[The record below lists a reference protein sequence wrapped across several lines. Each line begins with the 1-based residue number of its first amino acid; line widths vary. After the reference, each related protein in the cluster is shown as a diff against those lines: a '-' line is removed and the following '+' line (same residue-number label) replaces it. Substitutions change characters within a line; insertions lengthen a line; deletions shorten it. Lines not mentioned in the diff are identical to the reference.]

1 MSMLSRIV
9 NLFRRASVD
18 REIAAELEAH
28 VALRIDDN
36 IARGMTPEEARRE
49 ALVRFGNRT
58 VMRERVA
65 AEDASLGLESA
76 WRDVRYAGRQLQRSP
91 GFSLS
96 AVLILALGIGAVTA
110 IFSAV
115 NPILFEPLPYPHGS
129 RIVTV
134 WDTYQGDRTE
144 TTFGTFRELSA
155 RSRSFDALATFEPW
169 QPVLTGEQT
178 PERLEGQSVSA
189 NYFAMLGIRPALGR
203 DFQAEDDTFRAPRVV
218 IVSDRFWRQRLGS
231 DVGVIGRP
239 VRLDDN
245 VYTVIGVMPRRFE
258 NVLAADADVFTPLA
272 VDPAKLTDVT
282 SEAWGHH
289 MRIAGRLRAGVS
301 VDEARRDMAQI
312 ATNPQPEYPRPRWAS
327 MRAGL
332 IVDQLQAD
340 MVRSVKPALLAVLGA
355 VALLLAIACVNVTSL
370 LLTRGALRQGEFAM
384 RTALG
389 ASRGRLIRQS
399 VTETLLLAILGGA
412 LGVVVAGA
420 GVRVLVTLSPP
431 GLPRVDAI
439 ALNTPAL
446 LFAFLLSAA
455 VGLAAGVMPALQ
467 APRAKLKSVVHQ
479 EGRTSTRHRQAGRQA
494 LVVSEVALA
503 LMLLVGAGLLL
514 RSMQKM
520 LAVDPGFNAD
530 HLLTLQVQTSGHK
543 FDEAASA
550 PGVSSAA
557 RRRFFA
563 QAIDQVRKV
572 PGVAQAGFTS
582 ILPLS
587 GDPYWMTVYGSVFE
601 NKDANSGHNVFRYAV
616 SPGYCEAMRIA
627 LLKGRLLDERDTA
640 KAPFAALISE
650 SLAKKEFPH
659 GDALGKRLHV
669 GPTNYPWFTVVG
681 VVADVRQASLALTDT
696 DAVYLPETQTWFA
709 DDTMSFVI
717 RTRGEAAAMAPAV
730 RDAIWSVDK
739 DQPVLRV
746 ATMSALLER
755 SVAERRFVLILF
767 EAFSLVALVLA
778 ATGIYGILANSVAER
793 TREIGVRA
801 ALGASRGDLLA
812 LVMRQGLALV
822 VAGVALGLG
831 ASLLATRALTSLL
844 FGVSHLDP
852 LTYAGVIAMLL
863 SVAAVACLVPARR
876 AALLDPM
883 QALRSE

>member
-1 MSMLSRIV
+1 MSMLPRII
-9 NLFRRASVD
+9 NLFRRSRVD
-18 REIAAELEAH
+18 REIATEMEAH
-28 VALRIDDN
+28 LDLRTEDN

-58 VMRERVA
+58 VMCERVV

-76 WRDVRYAGRQLQRSP
+76 WRDARYAARQLRRSP
-91 GFSLS
+91 GFALS
-96 AVLILALGIGAVTA
+96 AVLILAMGIGAATA

-115 NPILFEPLPYPHGS
+115 NPILFELLPYPHGS

-134 WDTYQGDRTE
+134 WDIYQGDRTE
-144 TTFGTFRELSA
+144 TTYGTYRELAA
-155 RSRSFDALATFEPW
+155 RSRSFEALATFEPW

-178 PERLEGQSVSA
+178 PERLEGQGVSA

-203 DFQAEDDTFRAPRVV
+203 DFQPSDDTFRAPRVV
-218 IVSDRFWRQRLGS
+218 IVSDRFWRQRLGG
-231 DVGVIGRP
+231 DAGVIGRP
-239 VRLDDN
+239 VRLDDD
-245 VYTVIGVMPRRFE
+245 VYTVIGVMPRSFE

-272 VDPAKLTDVT
+272 YDPAKLADVT
-282 SEAWGHH
+282 SDAWGHH
-289 MRIAGRLRAGVS
+289 LRIAGRLRAGVS
-301 VDEARRDMAQI
+301 VDEARRDLAQI
-312 ATNPQPEYPRPRWAS
+312 AAHPQAEFPRPRWAS

-384 RTALG
+384 RAALG

-412 LGVVVAGA
+412 LGVVVAEA
-420 GVRVLVTLSPP
+420 GVRVLVALSPP
-431 GLPRVDAI
+431 GLPRVEAI
-439 ALNTPAL
+439 TLNTPAL

-467 APRAKLKSVVHQ
+467 APRARLKSAAHQ
-479 EGRTSTRHRQAGRQA
+479 NGRASTRHRQTGRRA

-503 LMLLVGAGLLL
+503 LVLLVGAGLLL

-550 PGVSSAA
+550 PGVGSAA

-563 QAIDQVRKV
+563 QALDQVRKA
-572 PGVAQAGFTS
+572 PGVTQAGFTS

-601 NKDANSGHNVFRYAV
+601 NEDANSGHNVFRYAV
-616 SPGYCEAMRIA
+616 SPGYLEAMRIA
-627 LLKGRLLDERDTA
+627 LVKGRLLDERDTA

-696 DAVYLPETQTWFA
+696 DAVYVPETQTWFA

-717 RTRGEAAAMAPAV
+717 RTRGEASALTSEI

-755 SVAERRFVLILF
+755 SVDERRFVLILF